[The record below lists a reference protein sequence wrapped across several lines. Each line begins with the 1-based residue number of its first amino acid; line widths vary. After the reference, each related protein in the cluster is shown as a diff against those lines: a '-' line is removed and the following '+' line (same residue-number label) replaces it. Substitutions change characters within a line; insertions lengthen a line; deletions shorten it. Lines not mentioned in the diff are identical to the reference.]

1 MATVEQ
7 PEISHLTARVP
18 EVTPNPDTAQEP
30 VSRFGVPDESRLP
43 SHVAGIYAKFR
54 RQYGFV
60 PNWLSAL
67 ATNPDTAYRLVVFY
81 EHLFDPHRSH
91 LTAAERE
98 LIAVVTSAANEC
110 SYCVRVQSHPG
121 ARHGAWR
128 HRARAA
134 HRARVPS
141 CQACAERNGDRRHS
155 RAPDASAECGQRGR
169 SSTSRPTRL
178 RSGSDRRNTRNIR
191 VLQLRE
197 PPDDRVECRTRR
209 PLLFGPRYRTTLIS
223 RIARSCHERR
233 LPSNHKEYQW

>member
-91 LTAAERE
+91 LTEAERE

-110 SYCVRVQSHPG
+110 SYCVFNHTQALATALGDTV
-121 ARHGAWR
+121 
-128 HRARAA
+128 RAQRIAQGFHHVRLAPKEAA
-134 HRARVPS
+134 IAGIV
-141 CQACAERNGDRRHS
+141 ERLT
-155 RAPDASAECGQRGR
+155 RAPNAVSEDDLQHLGQLGFAREAIVEILEISAFF
-169 SSTSRPTRL
+169 SYANRL
-178 RSGSDRRNTRNIR
+178 TIALN
-191 VLQLRE
+191 VV
-197 PPDDRVECRTRR
+197 PDDRFFSGRDIE
-209 PLLFGPRYRTTLIS
+209 P
-223 RIARSCHERR
+223 H
-233 LPSNHKEYQW
+233 